1 MYTRAV
7 ALAALFVAASLSV
20 ALPQDTPKITTLPE
34 VVVSAPS
41 QRVVPRRR
49 APSRAALTRGARVAA
64 ARTPPTVT
72 SAGRGTAPGPN
83 TSAGPGGIGSAPG
96 QTLTAINR
104 DQFDDRRTFTIG
116 SVLEDSPGIDIKQGN
131 GPRDK
136 LVAGHCTR
144 SWIARGPRLSQRSR
158 GLRIRPKL
166 QGCATSGG
174 RSIEMPGF
182 VRLPR
187 G

>member
-7 ALAALFVAASLSV
+7 ALALLFVAASLSV
-20 ALPQDTPKITTLPE
+20 ALTQDTPKITTLPE

-49 APSRAALTRGARVAA
+49 APSRPALTHGARVAA

-104 DQFDDRRTFTIG
+104 DQFDDRQTFTIG
-116 SVLEDSPGIDIKQGN
+116 SVLQDSPGIDIKQGN
-131 GPRDK
+131 GPRD
-136 LVAGHCTR
+136 VGISIR
-144 SWIARGPRLSQRSR
+144 GSNARN
-158 GLRIRPKL
+158 
-166 QGCATSGG
+166 
-174 RSIEMPGF
+174 GF
-182 VRLPR
+182 Q
-187 G
+187 